1 MFEHF
6 AQLKSRILVIL
17 LVEII
22 GFLLLRFV
30 FSVSYDWFALLSVGV
45 NIILI
50 WLLVETYQTD
60 QKKRVLSISRVLGS
74 DAKEAFLYGQ
84 VGVLTYDQNYV
95 ITWESELFEKRGLE
109 LIGRKVTSWLPETNS
124 LFLGDEETI
133 TLQFEGA
140 YYQIARKEDGQCLFF
155 KDVTAEYELKVAYE
169 NEQVVLGLIHLDN
182 YEETTQY
189 EEEQKIAYIDSLLRQ
204 PVVEWAK
211 EKGMFLRRIKSDRFL
226 LVLNERIFKELM
238 NEKFSILSYIRTT
251 AQEMDVAITLSM
263 AFARGSS
270 DYQQLEEMVNNL
282 LEMAQSRGGDQIAIK
297 KLGEEVKYMGGSTE
311 AQEKRSRVRVR
322 VIAQTLRD
330 LIQQSSD
337 VVIVGHKEMDFDCMG
352 AAIGVSRIVASYD
365 KPVRIISKSGGI
377 ESKLAG
383 ALIRYKSVLKKNH
396 VFVNESE
403 AMETLGKDTL
413 VIMVDHHIA
422 AQSNGSSLIDKARK
436 VVVIDHH
443 RRSSDFT
450 FNPVLVYLES
460 SASSCSELV
469 SELFPYQ
476 TNTVIMTF
484 EEATIMLTGMLID
497 TNRFRTRTGSRTF
510 EAAALLKK
518 YGADTYE
525 ADDLLK
531 DDFNDFEL
539 KTLIMKYA
547 ERQKNGILIAAVKE
561 NKAIPRSI
569 LSQTADGMLLIKD
582 VEAAFVIA
590 LIDDKTVA
598 ISARSKGKV
607 NVHVIMEKMSGGGHF
622 SAAALQ
628 RENTTVL
635 KLKEELD
642 GVLNEYFDQE
652 ETENESNIA

>member
-133 TLQFEGA
+133 TLKFEGA

-155 KDVTAEYELKVAYE
+155 KDVTAEFELKVAYE

-297 KLGEEVKYMGGSTE
+297 KLGEDVKYMGGSTE
-311 AQEKRSRVRVR
+311 VQEKRSRVRVR

-365 KPVRIISKSGGI
+365 KPVCIISKSGGI

-469 SELFPYQ
+469 SELIPYQ

-531 DDFNDFEL
+531 DDFDDFEL

-642 GVLNEYFDQE
+642 VVLNEYFDQE
-652 ETENESNIA
+652 ETKNESNIA